1 LLWRQ
6 PQPSCQIP
14 PSSECLGVADSVAEV
29 GKTDLQRNDCS
40 SMDNVLNLSFKIGAT
55 DESMLH
61 VR

>member
-1 LLWRQ
+1 M
-6 PQPSCQIP
+6 
-14 PSSECLGVADSVAEV
+14 ADSVAEV